1 MTASN
6 GVKIDLTNII
16 DSIDANKFIDEY
28 RKNAQEELKKLLK
41 DISDSSD
48 REELEVASNK
58 LIELYEQMCIASK
71 EDKDS
76 VQRTLNSYKS
86 IIAAIS
92 ARHKLDYVNKIIAI
106 CKQSAIIA
114 ITLAV
119 KFVAL

>member
-58 LIELYEQMCIASK
+58 LIELYEQMCIVSK

-76 VQRTLNSYKS
+76 V
-86 IIAAIS
+86 
-92 ARHKLDYVNKIIAI
+92 
-106 CKQSAIIA
+106 
-114 ITLAV
+114 
-119 KFVAL
+119 